1 MRVSI
6 HRQHR
11 IQLTFGAA
19 LLAALAL
26 APNISAQD
34 QSPAPAAELAAPPGA
49 VFENRIPPEQLAFLN
64 DYAGK
69 TTKEIVKDKR
79 LHPLMKAVTPRTEY
93 HYGRDMSLFET
104 LDTMLHSTPLP
115 VDLRDGRYVTIGSH
129 GGTYLMGRG
138 FLWFDMKEGI
148 ALGGV
153 YFHPT
158 NGEPTP
164 TLAVFSR
171 QLNTKW
177 LGMSQLPT
185 AFQQDLAQ
193 WATLAAVPTVTAT
206 YFVPED
212 GKKYVLVHD
221 EEYCQVSGGAPGP
234 PQTRC
239 EQMDADSAEADMNA
253 AYFMRETHNAANATA
268 WMLEPDQVSWIG
280 VRLQTCGVALA
291 CRIRMTRARTRV
303 LLQR

>member
-1 MRVSI
+1 MRFAF
-6 HRQHR
+6 HRQNG

-19 LLAALAL
+19 LLAALAV

-34 QSPAPAAELAAPPGA
+34 QSTVPAAEPAASATA
-49 VFENRIPPEQLAFLN
+49 VFENRIPPDQLAFLN
-64 DYAGK
+64 DYTGK

-79 LHPLMKAVTPRTEY
+79 FHPLMKAVTPRTEF
-93 HYGRDMSLFET
+93 HYGHDMSLFET
-104 LDTMLHSTPLP
+104 IDTMLHSTPLP
-115 VDLRDGRYVTIGSH
+115 VDVRDGRYVTIGSR

-138 FLWFDMKEGI
+138 FLWFDLKEGI

-177 LGMSQLPT
+177 LGMSQLPG

-193 WATLAAVPTVTAT
+193 WATLAAVPTVTVT

-221 EEYCQVSGGAPGP
+221 EDYCQVSGSAPGP

-280 VRLQTCGVALA
+280 VRQQTCGVTVA

>member
-1 MRVSI
+1 MLNSVQ
-6 HRQHR
+6 RQLR
-11 IQLTFGAA
+11 TQLTFCAA
-19 LLAALAL
+19 SLAALAV
-26 APNISAQD
+26 APNIHAQD
-34 QSPAPAAELAAPPGA
+34 QSATPTSAASPAA
-49 VFENRIPPEQLAFLN
+49 VFENRIPPDQLAFLN
-64 DYAGK
+64 DYTGK

-79 LHPLMKAVTPRTEY
+79 FHPLMKAVTPRTEY
-93 HYGRDMSLFET
+93 HYGHDMSLFET
-104 LDTMLHSTPLP
+104 IDTMLHSTPLP
-115 VDLRDGRYVTIGSH
+115 VDVRDGRYVTIGSH

-138 FLWFDMKEGI
+138 FLWFDMKEGV

-164 TLAVFSR
+164 TLALFSR
-171 QLNTKW
+171 QLNAKW
-177 LGMSQLPT
+177 LGMSQLPA

-193 WATLAAVPTVTAT
+193 WAALAAVPSVTVT

-221 EEYCQVSGGAPGP
+221 EEYCQVSGGSPGP

-239 EQMDADSAEADMNA
+239 GQMDSDSAEADMNA

-268 WMLEPDQVSWIG
+268 WMLEPDQVTWIG
-280 VRLQTCGVALA
+280 LRQQTCGVTLA
-291 CRIRMTRARTRV
+291 CRIRMTRTRTRV